1 MGHRLLV
8 TVAVVAAV
16 SNSALAGVVITSTQV
31 NIATKEESAI
41 SGFIEADR
49 LKIVTP
55 GTTVIFR
62 GDLNRTWVIATPT
75 STYVE
80 ITPEIVTTFAAR
92 LAAAQTP
99 GSAEQQKLQER
110 LAKLPPEQRAIAEQ
124 QLRGLG
130 GGAAAAG
137 QVAYAK
143 TGQMKTV
150 ASGRCEVYGKT
161 VNGQKQEELCIE
173 PISALGLNDADFRVL
188 ALFTTFMGPL
198 ATSPMAPRA
207 DYFNW
212 ADMNKA
218 IGFSGI
224 PLESTLLG
232 NGQPTLQD
240 TMQKIERAN
249 IAADAFD
256 LPAGLTKRALATGR

>member
-1 MGHRLLV
+1 MRHRLLL
-8 TVAVVAAV
+8 AAIMLAAA
-16 SNSALAGVVITSTQV
+16 SGTAFAGVVITSNQV
-31 NIATKEESAI
+31 NVATKEQSAI
-41 SGFIEADR
+41 NGFIEADR

-62 GDLNRTWVIATPT
+62 GDLNRTWVIAGAT
-75 STYVE
+75 SSYVE
-80 ITPEIVTTFAAR
+80 ITPEVVTAFAAR

-99 GSAEQQKLQER
+99 GSAEQQRLQER
-110 LAKLPPEQRAIAEQ
+110 LAKLPPEQRALAEQ

-161 VNGQKQEELCIE
+161 VNGRKQEELCVA
-173 PISALGLNDADFRVL
+173 PISSVGLDDADFRVL

-198 ATSPMAPRA
+198 ATSPVAPRA

-212 ADMNKA
+212 AEMNKA

-224 PLESTLLG
+224 PLESSLLN
-232 NGQPTLQD
+232 NGQPALLD
-240 TMQKIERAN
+240 TMHKIGRTT

-256 LPAGLTKRALATGR
+256 LPAGLTKRELATRR

>member
-1 MGHRLLV
+1 MRHRLLL
-8 TVAVVAAV
+8 AAIMLAAA
-16 SNSALAGVVITSTQV
+16 SSTAFAGVVITSTQL

-110 LAKLPPEQRAIAEQ
+110 LAKLPPEQRALAEQ

-150 ASGRCEVYGKT
+150 ASGRCEVYGKS
-161 VNGQKQEELCIE
+161 VNGQKQEELCIA
-173 PISALGLNDADFRVL
+173 PISALGLSDADFRVL

-198 ATSPMAPRA
+198 ATSPVAPRA

-224 PLESTLLG
+224 PLESALLN

-240 TMQKIERAN
+240 TMQKIERVT

-256 LPAGLTKRALATGR
+256 LPAGLTKRELAARR

>member
-1 MGHRLLV
+1 MRHRLLL
-8 TVAVVAAV
+8 AALV
-16 SNSALAGVVITSTQV
+16 LAAASGTASAGVVITSTQV
-31 NIATKEESAI
+31 NVATKEESAI
-41 SGFIEADR
+41 LGFIEADR

-62 GDLNRTWVIATPT
+62 GDLSRTWVIATAT
-75 STYVE
+75 SSYVE
-80 ITPEIVTTFAAR
+80 ITPEVVTAFATR

-110 LAKLPPEQRAIAEQ
+110 LAKLPPQQRALAEE
-124 QLRGLG
+124 QLRALG
-130 GGAAAAG
+130 KGSAAG

-143 TGQMKTV
+143 SGQIKTV

-161 VNGQKQEELCIE
+161 VNGQKQEELCIAH
-173 PISALGLNDADFRVL
+173 ISSLGFSDDDFRVL
-188 ALFTTFMGPL
+188 AMFSTFMGPL
-198 ATSPMAPRA
+198 ATSPVAPRA

-212 ADMNKA
+212 VDMNKA

-224 PLESTLLG
+224 PLESSLLN

-240 TMQKIERAN
+240 TMQKIERTA

-256 LPAGLTKRALATGR
+256 LPAGLTKREIAARR

>member
-1 MGHRLLV
+1 MRYRLLL
-8 TVAVVAAV
+8 AAFV
-16 SNSALAGVVITSTQV
+16 LSAASSTAFAGVVITSHQV
-31 NIATKEESAI
+31 NVSTKEENTI

-55 GTTVIFR
+55 GTTVVFR
-62 GDLNRTWVIATPT
+62 GDLNRTWVISTPM

-80 ITPEIVTTFAAR
+80 ITPEVVTAFAAR

-110 LAKLPPEQRAIAEQ
+110 LAKLPPEQRALAEQ
-124 QLRGLG
+124 QLRALG
-130 GGAAAAG
+130 KGAAPG

-143 TGQMKTV
+143 TGQAKT
-150 ASGRCEVYGKT
+150 ASTGRCEVYGKS
-161 VNGQKQEELCIE
+161 VNGQKQEELCIA
-173 PISALGLNDADFRVL
+173 PISSLGLSDADFAVL
-188 ALFTTFMGPL
+188 TQFNTFMGAL
-198 ATSPMAPRA
+198 VTSPVAPRA

-224 PLESTLLG
+224 PLESTLLA
-232 NGQPTLQD
+232 NGQASLQD
-240 TMQKIERAN
+240 SLQKIERTT

-256 LPAGLTKRALATGR
+256 LPAGLTKRELATRR

>member
-1 MGHRLLV
+1 MRHRLLL
-8 TVAVVAAV
+8 AAIMLAAA
-16 SNSALAGVVITSTQV
+16 SSTAFAGVVITSTQV
-31 NIATKEESAI
+31 NVATKEESAI

-75 STYVE
+75 SNYVE
-80 ITPEIVTTFAAR
+80 ITPEVVTAFAAR

-110 LAKLPPEQRAIAEQ
+110 LAKLPPQQRALAEQ
-124 QLRGLG
+124 QLRSLG
-130 GGAAAAG
+130 AGAAAG

-143 TGQMKTV
+143 TGQLKSV
-150 ASGRCEVYGKT
+150 ASGRCEVYGKS
-161 VNGQKQEELCIE
+161 VNGQKQEELCIAS
-173 PISALGLNDADFRVL
+173 ISSVGLTDADFRVL
-188 ALFTTFMGPL
+188 GLFATFMGPL
-198 ATSPMAPRA
+198 ATSPVAPRA

-240 TMQKIERAN
+240 TVQKIERAN

>member
-1 MGHRLLV
+1 MRHRLLL
-8 TVAVVAAV
+8 AAIMLAAT
-16 SNSALAGVVITSTQV
+16 SSTAFAGVVITSTQV
-31 NIATKEESAI
+31 NVATKEETAI
-41 SGFIEADR
+41 NGFIEPDR

-62 GDLNRTWVIATPT
+62 GDLNRTWVIATPA

-80 ITPEIVTTFAAR
+80 ITPEVVTAFADR

-110 LAKLPPEQRAIAEQ
+110 LAKLPPQQRALAEE
-124 QLRGLG
+124 QLRALG
-130 GGAAAAG
+130 KGGVGG

-143 TGQMKTV
+143 TGQMKAV
-150 ASGRCEVYGKT
+150 ASGRCEVYGKS
-161 VNGQKQEELCIE
+161 VNGQKQEELCIA
-173 PISALGLNDADFRVL
+173 PISSLGLSDADFRVL
-188 ALFTTFMGPL
+188 GLFTTFMGPL
-198 ATSPMAPRA
+198 ATSPVAPRA

-224 PLESTLLG
+224 PLESTLLS
-232 NGQPTLQD
+232 NGQAALQD
-240 TMQKIERAN
+240 TMQKIEKAN

-256 LPAGLTKRALATGR
+256 LPAGLTKRELATRR

>member
-1 MGHRLLV
+1 MRHRLSL
-8 TVAVVAAV
+8 AAIMFAAA
-16 SNSALAGVVITSTQV
+16 SNSAFAGVVITSTQV
-31 NIATKEESAI
+31 NLASQEASPI
-41 SGFIEADR
+41 SGFVEADR

-55 GTTVIFR
+55 GNTVIFR
-62 GDLNRTWVIATPT
+62 GDLQRTWVIGTAA

-80 ITPEIVTTFAAR
+80 ITPEVVTAFAAR

-99 GSAEQQKLQER
+99 GSAEQAKLQER
-110 LAKLPPEQRAIAEQ
+110 LAKLPPQQRAIAEQ

-130 GGAAAAG
+130 AGAAAAQ

-143 TGQMKTV
+143 TGQAKAV
-150 ASGRCEVYGKT
+150 SAWQCEVYGKS
-161 VNGQKQEELCIE
+161 VSGQKQEELCIV
-173 PISALGLNDADFRVL
+173 PISTVGLTDADFRVL
-188 ALFTTFMGPL
+188 DMFAAFMGPL

-224 PLESTLLG
+224 PLEATLLSDG
-232 NGQPTLQD
+232 RPALHD
-240 TMQKIERAN
+240 TMQKIERVD
-249 IAADAFD
+249 IPADTFD
-256 LPAGLTKRALATGR
+256 LPAGLTKRELTGLR

>member
-1 MGHRLLV
+1 MRHRLLL
-8 TVAVVAAV
+8 AAIMLAAA
-16 SNSALAGVVITSTQV
+16 SSTAFAGVVITSTQV
-31 NIATKEESAI
+31 NIATKAESTI

-62 GDLNRTWVIATPT
+62 GDLNRTWVIATAT

-80 ITPEIVTTFAAR
+80 ITPEVVTAFAAR

-110 LAKLPPEQRAIAEQ
+110 LAKLPPEQRALAEQ

-130 GGAAAAG
+130 GGAAAG
-137 QVAYAK
+137 QVSYAK
-143 TGQMKTV
+143 TGQTKTV
-150 ASGRCEVYGKT
+150 ASGRCEVYGKS
-161 VNGQKQEELCIE
+161 VNGQTQEELCIT
-173 PISALGLNDADFRVL
+173 PISSAGLNDADFRVL
-188 ALFTTFMGPL
+188 ALFTSFMGPL
-198 ATSPMAPRA
+198 ATSPVAPRA

-224 PLESTLLG
+224 PLESALLN
-232 NGQPTLQD
+232 NGQPTLLD
-240 TMQKIERAN
+240 TMQKIERVN
-249 IAADAFD
+249 VAAETFD
-256 LPAGLTKRALATGR
+256 LPAGLTKRELATRR